1 MKETLKDIFIGFK
14 DSPLAMLCM
23 LLVCGFAWIYND
35 MRNIIFEQRDF
46 LVKMHQTQ
54 MLMNES
60 LKELNVRM
68 NNIETNF
75 RTTPE
80 QLKELIL
87 ILHKHDIDTLNN
99 HER

>member
-1 MKETLKDIFIGFK
+1 
-14 DSPLAMLCM
+14 
-23 LLVCGFAWIYND
+23 

-87 ILHKHDIDTLNN
+87 ILHKHDLDTINK